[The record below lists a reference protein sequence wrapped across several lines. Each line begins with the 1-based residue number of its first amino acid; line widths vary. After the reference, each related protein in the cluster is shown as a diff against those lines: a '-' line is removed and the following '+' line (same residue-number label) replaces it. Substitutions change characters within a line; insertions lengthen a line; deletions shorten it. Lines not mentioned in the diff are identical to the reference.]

1 MTPSSTIAPA
11 GEPEV
16 EAAGRPALLDPLSR
30 WRHLVTPFPR
40 AGLFYVR
47 SWSNWLQ

>member
-1 MTPSSTIAPA
+1 MTQSPTIAPA

-16 EAAGRPALLDPLSR
+16 EAASPSFFDPLSR
-30 WRHLVTPFPR
+30 WRHALAPFPR

-47 SWSNWLQ
+47 SWSNWW